1 MEFIA
6 LFLPAVI
13 TVCVRYKRNAGQI
26 WNWFVYVKEYA
37 VALLVNVIVTQGVI
51 VYVLG
56 ATGEGTSDFE
66 RFAFTTKYL
75 VIACFLAFVFP
86 YIWEALTKAV
96 SVSVDIDKD
105 RG

>member
-6 LFLPAVI
+6 LFIPAII
-13 TVCVRYKRNAGQI
+13 TVSVRYRRNAGEL
-26 WNWFVYVKEYA
+26 WKWFWYVREYA
-37 VALLVNVIVTQGVI
+37 VALLVNVIFTQGVI

-66 RFAFTTKYL
+66 RFAFSTKYL
-75 VIACFLAFVFP
+75 VIACFLAFVLP

-96 SVSVDIDKD
+96 SVSVDVDKD
-105 RG
+105 KK